1 MVIIGAD
8 ELKADIKA
16 VLFLRQFHF
25 VIIGEG
31 QVFKRHLQNCLLFE
45 KVIPHDNGGSSNVQ
59 MTSLNQGRVKY
70 RIFLQI
76 FQLVIRA
83 VEIFW

>member
-25 VIIGEG
+25 VIIEEG
-31 QVFKRHLQNCLLFE
+31 QVFKGHLQNYLLFE
-45 KVIPHDNGGSSNVQ
+45 KVIPHDNGGSPNVQ